1 MKGNRTM
8 NKSREVGRVDVK
20 KLVDRGMSRCLFGEW
35 PRRALLKLGH
45 SDYEGASSYWQ
56 PQEDRAP
63 KNNASASGVGW

>member
-8 NKSREVGRVDVK
+8 NKSREAGRVDVK

-45 SDYEGASSYWQ
+45 SDYEG
-56 PQEDRAP
+56 
-63 KNNASASGVGW
+63 GVILLAATGRSRSQK